1 LYLFIMARAADFAP
15 DRRTRRSDRGGV
27 ATLTL
32 SLSQRERAMSTLP
45 LWGRDRERDCYAAQ
59 ASDEDGGEMA

>member
-1 LYLFIMARAADFAP
+1 M
-15 DRRTRRSDRGGV
+15 RGGV

-45 LWGRDRERDCYAAQ
+45 LWGRDRERDCYVAQ
-59 ASDEDGGEMA
+59 AFLKDGEEIAEKSLSTGGDDGNG